1 MSWLLVPWL
10 QGHLI
15 MHEPAL
21 ILFQTGFHI
30 STQTS
35 ILQPM
40 SKSKVRGSYMKTKIR
55 KDQLTKE
62 EMEVFREVKSDIFG
76 YEVFR
81 GNTFLSFQSNLNIPT
96 PLDYVIGPGDKLF
109 IDIYGESENYY
120 QSEVS
125 PDGDVILENIGQIG
139 RAHV

>member
-30 STQTS
+30 STQIT
-35 ILQPM
+35 ILHPM

-62 EMEVFREVKSDIFG
+62 EMEVFK
-76 YEVFR
+76 
-81 GNTFLSFQSNLNIPT
+81 NKNCKLLSSKQLAELLHVTEGAIRKQRSK
-96 PLDYVIGPGDKLF
+96 DRSLF
-109 IDIYGESENYY
+109 PY
-120 QSEVS
+120 
-125 PDGDVILENIGQIG
+125 
-139 RAHV
+139 AK

>member
-30 STQTS
+30 STQIT
-35 ILQPM
+35 ILHPM

-62 EMEVFREVKSDIFG
+62 EMEVF
-76 YEVFR
+76 
-81 GNTFLSFQSNLNIPT
+81 NTINSKAKGLNT
-96 PLDYVIGPGDKLF
+96 SLLDFHRTKLEEDLLENNPELF
-109 IDIYGESENYY
+109 IATELNNSID
-120 QSEVS
+120 S
-125 PDGDVILENIGQIG
+125 PWYKQLDQT
-139 RAHV
+139 

>member
-30 STQTS
+30 STQIT
-35 ILQPM
+35 ILHPM

-62 EMEVFREVKSDIFG
+62 EMEELEDGNKRFSFVDREVMIASESLGFAGATICGSYKKDDFG
-76 YEVFR
+76 NLLKDNEVY
-81 GNTFLSFQSNLNIPT
+81 NLDKKHQTSNFT
-96 PLDYVIGPGDKLF
+96 IGGG
-109 IDIYGESENYY
+109 IG
-120 QSEVS
+120 V
-125 PDGDVILENIGQIG
+125 DV
-139 RAHV
+139 